1 MLNKGA
7 KLFVISAPSGTG
19 KSTLITEVMCLIPL
33 LKKTISYTTRQPR
46 GEERTGVDYNFVSVD
61 EFKQLQAK
69 GKFIETAIVYGN
81 LYGTSLE
88 TIESSLSSGQYL
100 IKDIDTQGALN
111 LKKILK
117 DKAVLIFVKPPT
129 LMELEKRLRERG
141 TDSDAVI
148 RSRLENAVK
157 EIKES
162 VKYDHII
169 VNDSLEHTVTEFRD
183 IINGYIK

>member
-1 MLNKGA
+1 MLNKEA

-19 KSTLITEVMCLIPL
+19 KSTLICEVMELIPI

-46 GEERTGVDYNFVSVD
+46 GEEKTGLDYNFVSVD
-61 EFKQLQAK
+61 EFKQLEEK
-69 GKFIETAIVYGN
+69 GKFIETATVYGN

-88 TIESSLSSGQYL
+88 TIKASLASGQYL

-129 LMELEKRLRERG
+129 LMELEKRLRDRG

-148 RSRLENAVK
+148 KSRLENAVK

-162 VKYDHII
+162 VKYDHVI
-169 VNDSLEHTVTEFRD
+169 VNDSLDNTVQEFEA